1 MVLQTKKNCET
12 NKKETM
18 LYLWMI
24 VTQETVPVYFKIKDQ
39 YMITRFVK
47 PHANIENLINMVKHG
62 TN

>member
-1 MVLQTKKNCET
+1 
-12 NKKETM
+12 
-18 LYLWMI
+18 MI